1 MVHGRLFTD
10 EYMKGVEEFMHF
22 VRGGGNLWKM
32 KKYYAHVANDLIS
45 CICIWTM

>member
-22 VRGGGNLWKM
+22 VRGGGEFMEDEEILCPCSK
-32 KKYYAHVANDLIS
+32 
-45 CICIWTM
+45 